1 MIGYLAILREQFIDE
16 SGWDK
21 MGRPRPTE
29 EWADEQINAM
39 TNVELLWQLEYIDEL
54 RAGKFN

>member
-1 MIGYLAILREQFIDE
+1 MIGFLDQLREQLIDG

-39 TNVELLWQLEYIDEL
+39 TNVELLQRLEWAEN
-54 RAGKFN
+54 AA